1 MIGGGTGADLVEGYL
16 EHAVAGDS
24 QFSVRLALNLLDRSV
39 PFDEIIVGLL
49 GVAQHEVGQRWLR
62 NEWTVADEHLAS
74 GATQKALDAIANS
87 VEAPAAGGL
96 VVVACAEGDWHSLPA
111 QMFAEMLR
119 SHGFTVAF
127 LGAST
132 PVDHVG
138 KLISRHHP
146 DALAVSCN
154 LALFFSGVTRLVDAA
169 HRHGIPVI
177 AGGRAL
183 GVGPDRAARL
193 GVDAWAAGVD
203 DAVRILHEWQRQP
216 PAIHTEPTPING
228 TLLEL
233 DAMAPEIAGAAFE
246 ALTAAYPPM
255 ATYNN
260 SQLARTKEDLAFITQ
275 FIAAARL
282 VNDPS
287 VLADM
292 LDWLRTLLA
301 TRGVPSGAVAAGL
314 TVLAPVISQV
324 DPQAGQLAL
333 DSL

>member
-1 MIGGGTGADLVEGYL
+1 MIGGDTGADLVEGYL
-16 EHAVAGDS
+16 EHAVVGDS
-24 QFSVRLALNLLDRSV
+24 RFSVRLALNLLDSGV

-49 GVAQHEVGQRWLR
+49 GVAQREVGERWLR
-62 NEWTVADEHLAS
+62 NDWTVADEHLAS
-74 GATQKALDAIANS
+74 GVTQKALDAIANS

-132 PVDHVG
+132 PVDHVT
-138 KLISRHHP
+138 KLIARHHP

-154 LALFFSGVTRLVDAA
+154 LALFFSGVTRLADAA

-177 AGGRAL
+177 AGGPAL
-183 GVGPDRAARL
+183 GVGPERAARL
-193 GVDAWAAGVD
+193 GADAWAAGVD
-203 DAVRILHEWQRQP
+203 DAVRILHEWEHQP
-216 PAIHTEPTPING
+216 PTIRTESTPIDEAS
-228 TLLEL
+228 LQL
-233 DAMAPEIAGAAFE
+233 DAMAPEIAGVAFE

-255 ATYNN
+255 TTYN
-260 SQLARTKEDLAFITQ
+260 SEQLARTKEDLAFITQ

-282 VNDPS
+282 VNDPI

-301 TRGVPSGAVAAGL
+301 TRGVPPVAVAAGL
-314 TVLAPVISQV
+314 NVLAPVISQV

>member
-1 MIGGGTGADLVEGYL
+1 MIGGDAGADLVEGYL
-16 EHAVAGDS
+16 EHAVVGDS
-24 QFSVRLALNLLDRSV
+24 RSSVRLALNLLDRGV

-49 GVAQHEVGQRWLR
+49 GVAQCEVGERWLR
-62 NEWTVADEHLAS
+62 NDWTVADEHLAS
-74 GATQKALDAIANS
+74 GVTQKALDAVANS

-132 PVDHVG
+132 PVDHVA
-138 KLISRHHP
+138 KLLARHHP
-146 DALAVSCN
+146 DALAVSCS
-154 LALFFSGVTRLVDAA
+154 LALFFSGVTRLVNSA
-169 HRHGIPVI
+169 HRRGIPVI

-183 GVGPDRAARL
+183 GAGPDRATRL
-193 GVDAWAAGVD
+193 GVDAWAAGVG
-203 DAVRILHEWQRQP
+203 DAVRILYEWQRQP
-216 PAIHTEPTPING
+216 PTIPSEPTPIDEA
-228 TLLEL
+228 LLQL
-233 DAMAPEIAGAAFE
+233 DAMAPEIAGHAFE
-246 ALTAAYPPM
+246 SLATAYPPM

-260 SQLARTKEDLAFITQ
+260 QQLARTKEDLTFITQ

-282 VNDPS
+282 VNDPT
-287 VLADM
+287 VLAEM

-301 TRGVPSGAVAAGL
+301 NRGVPTVAVAAGL
-314 TVLAPVISQV
+314 TALAPEIGQV
-324 DPQAGQLAL
+324 NPQAGQLAL